1 MTETSAD
8 IDRLAAIL
16 SQRFGHVA
24 VRDNYGW
31 GGNTALC
38 VLDCVLSLNRRYD
51 GFTLPRVKAFA
62 AAHPDITEL
71 SHLRALLAAYPEVGQ
86 FSREHLNYN
95 HAQREQTIRG
105 VVDYLLAVGPG
116 FAGATERECLTA
128 WALAAKPADSAGV
141 GVKGFGLAGFQYL
154 RMLLGAQT
162 TKPDVHIIRYVS
174 QIVER
179 PIGAWDALL
188 LLEQAAAKAGLPLR
202 EVDGEIWQL
211 AARPPE
217 LRGNP
222 AGPG

>member
-1 MTETSAD
+1 MLVNSEEV
-8 IDRLAAIL
+8 DRVAAVL
-16 SQRFGHVA
+16 TRNFDKVA
-24 VRDNYGW
+24 VRTDYGW
-31 GGNTALC
+31 PGNSALT

-51 GFTLPRVKAFA
+51 AFALPRVKAFA
-62 AAHPDITEL
+62 EHHPEVTTL
-71 SHLRALLAAYPEVGQ
+71 VHLNAMFAKYPEIGQ
-86 FSREHLNYN
+86 FSRDALNYN
-95 HAQREQTIRG
+95 DARRERTLRG
-105 VVDYLLAVGPG
+105 VADYLLTIGPSY
-116 FAGATERECLTA
+116 AGATEWERLTA
-128 WALAAKPADSAGV
+128 WAQSARPADSASI

-174 QIVER
+174 EIVGR
-179 PIGAWDALL
+179 RLKDWDALL
-188 LLEQAAAKAGLPLR
+188 LLERASAKAGLPLR

>member
-1 MTETSAD
+1 MSDHSAD
-8 IDRLAAIL
+8 IDRIAAIL

-24 VRDNYGW
+24 VRADYGW
-31 GGNTALC
+31 QGNSALT

-51 GFTLPRVKAFA
+51 AFVLPRVKAFA
-62 AAHPDITEL
+62 QQ
-71 SHLRALLAAYPEVGQ
+71 YPEVTTLVHLSAMFARYPEIGQ
-86 FSREHLNYN
+86 FCREALNYN
-95 HAQREQTIRG
+95 DAKRERTIRG
-105 VVDYLLAVGPG
+105 VVDYLLTIGPSYPG
-116 FAGATERECLTA
+116 SSEWERLTA
-128 WALAAKPADSAGV
+128 WAQKTRPADAASI

-162 TKPDVHIIRYVS
+162 TKPDIHIIRYVS
-174 QIVER
+174 EMVGRRLKDWE
-179 PIGAWDALL
+179 ALL